1 MVHVTTKNMESRKY
15 MVYVLSVAGG
25 SGVGLESPLP
35 VTITSLGLRKKLET
49 WRIFFKFSESIR
61 A

>member
-49 WRIFFKFSESIR
+49 
-61 A
+61 